1 MVSRA
6 AKRKFVGSRLL
17 DDIWRMDQRFLGGRK
32 TVVSL
37 QSGEKVISFKTAA
50 GVVRSKSEMTRTT
63 ALYCRVSTSEQS
75 LSRQRQLTSEYATDQ
90 LDIEPAAIEVYLDK
104 QTGTDT
110 DRDGYRDLMEAVE
123 SGAVDRVITSE
134 VSRISRS
141 VRDFSATVERIVDEC
156 GAALHVLDM
165 GIDLD
170 PDEHDP
176 YTRAFL
182 QVAATFAEL
191 EAEIKRQNTREGIA
205 ARRELGKWHGRPPFG
220 FDVGSEGYLVP
231 NDDFETALV
240 VLDELDKGASKRELA
255 RSTGVSRPT
264 IRAISENRER
274 YTVGSANDGPEIHDT
289 DRPLASQTGSE

>member
-1 MVSRA
+1 MP
-6 AKRKFVGSRLL
+6 
-17 DDIWRMDQRFLGGRK
+17 Q
-32 TVVSL
+32 
-37 QSGEKVISFKTAA
+37 
-50 GVVRSKSEMTRTT
+50 TT
-63 ALYCRVSTSEQS
+63 ALYCRVSTSDQS

-90 LDIEPAAIEVYLDK
+90 LGIELPAIEVYLDK

-110 DRDGYRDLMEAVE
+110 DRGGYRELMEAVE
-123 SGAVDRVITSE
+123 NGTVERVITSE

-156 GAALHVLDM
+156 GVALHVLDM

-170 PDEHDP
+170 PDERDP

-205 ARRELGKWHGRPPFG
+205 ARRALGKWHGRPPFG

-264 IRAISENRER
+264 IRAINENRER
-274 YTVGSANDGPEIHDT
+274 YIADSATDSPETRDT
-289 DRPLASQTGSE
+289 DRPLTSQNGSE